1 MIQHLY
7 KWKFCILWFQK
18 ENLKVI
24 SGHNRIFFQI
34 KQDIS
39 IVDAASCSAIV
50 HMIPFYVL
58 YKLKPIKFLP
68 FYCKYMPNWY
78 NNTISIGWRQLIV
91 GGAMHDMS
99 ASIEHIPV
107 KNSNTIHKNVN
118 VDIMWNQL
126 HKILQCTKK
135 RKRKIVHEM
144 WCDDYGNILM
154 CNRAFCKISFS

>member
-1 MIQHLY
+1 MLSWSTTLLSKPKLEIHILDI
-7 KWKFCILWFQK
+7 CIHM
-18 ENLKVI
+18 VI
-24 SGHNRIFFQI
+24 VWYDIFKRRLNHVFN
-34 KQDIS
+34 
-39 IVDAASCSAIV
+39 
-50 HMIPFYVL
+50 
-58 YKLKPIKFLP
+58 KLKTIKFQP

-126 HKILQCTKK
+126 HKFYNAWK
-135 RKRKIVHEM
+135 RKRERLCM
-144 WCDDYGNILM
+144 RCDVMIMATY
-154 CNRAFCKISFS
+154 